1 MSELSLNGDRV
12 VSAQLTIGRY
22 GPAVAD
28 VVMATS
34 NPVPSGEVT
43 FAIGSLALKGR
54 AFRTASFAGSR
65 SARFVGGAAGWR
77 KTIKSRAYSHD
88 AGVRLSTVLGDA
100 ARDAG
105 ETLSLDADRVI
116 GTAWI
121 RDEDVA
127 EKTLHL
133 LVPRRW
139 WINPDGVTVVGPR
152 PSSLI
157 VSAFTVINWS
167 GGKGRFEIATDV
179 YQDWLPGRRFA
190 APTVTGEQTISVTQL
205 TADNDGKLRLVVMS
219 GADSNEDRLLDNLRY
234 LIRGEVPSLTYAG
247 VWEYTI
253 DAATSSTIDGTPT
266 SSKMPAIT
274 NCPLTPGLLGEGVT
288 PTPGS
293 KCRVQF
299 VNNDPSRPECIS
311 IVGTPLTC
319 SIDATATVRLGAGA
333 LPVARAGDLATIWP
347 IIPTQAKV
355 LA

>member
-1 MSELSLNGDRV
+1 MSELSLNGERV

-28 VVMATS
+28 MMLATAS
-34 NPVPSGEVT
+34 PIPADAT
-43 FAIGSLALKGR
+43 LTIGALSLKGK
-54 AFRTASFAGSR
+54 AFRMASFAGSR
-65 SARFVGGAAGWR
+65 SVRFVGGAAGWR
-77 KTIKSRAYSHD
+77 KTIKARGYSHA
-88 AGVRLSTVLGDA
+88 AGVKLSTVLGDA

-105 ETLSLDADRVI
+105 ETLTLDADRVV

-139 WINPDGVTVVGPR
+139 WVNPAGVTVVGPR

-157 VSAFTVINWS
+157 TSSFTVINWS
-167 GGKGRFEIATDV
+167 GGRGRFEIATDI

-190 APTVTGEQTISVTQL
+190 APTVTGEQTISMVQL

-219 GADSNEDRLLDNLRY
+219 GSDASEDRLLDSLRD
-234 LIRGEVPSLTYAG
+234 LVRAEVPSLTYSG

-253 DAATSSTIDGTPT
+253 DSATTTTIDGTPT

-274 NCPLTPGLLGEGVT
+274 NCPMTPGLLGEGVT

-299 VNNDPSRPECIS
+299 VNADPSRPECVS
-311 IVGTPLTC
+311 IVGTPLLST
-319 SIDATATVRLGAGA
+319 IDATTFVKIADGIRPVGAT
-333 LPVARAGDLATIWP
+333 GDLAGGIWP
-347 IIPTQAKV
+347 LLGTTRI
-355 LA
+355 LG